1 MAGNYARNRGR
12 GNRGGRNDEIGE
24 ITSKIQSLNKL
35 SDMSV
40 KDFADEGGYADIV
53 AKNSRNLKTNQLRK
67 FFSAVRVM
75 EQKENLTWQEGE
87 AEFYLLKPQLAVA
100 SGRKNIPKNF
110 NNLIMAV
117 MRKVDVGNDDEK
129 LENFKIFIQFFE
141 YIVAYHKFHHG

>member
-1 MAGNYARNRGR
+1 MAGNYDRNRGR

-67 FFSAVRVM
+67 FFSAVRVL
-75 EQKENLTWQEGE
+75 EQKEILTWQEVE

-110 NNLIMAV
+110 YNLIMAV

-141 YIVAYHKFHHG
+141 CIVAYHKFHHG

>member
-1 MAGNYARNRGR
+1 MPKNNYQNRGR
-12 GNRGGRNDEIGE
+12 GKQGGRNNEIGE
-24 ITSKIQSLNKL
+24 ITEKIKSLNKL

-75 EQKENLTWQEGE
+75 EQKENLSWQEVE

-110 NNLIMAV
+110 YNLIMAV

-141 YIVAYHKFHHG
+141 SIVAYHKFHHG

>member
-1 MAGNYARNRGR
+1 MAGNYDRNRGR
-12 GNRGGRNDEIGE
+12 GNRGGRSDEIGE

-75 EQKENLTWQEGE
+75 EQKENLSWQEVE

-110 NNLIMAV
+110 YNLIMAV

-141 YIVAYHKFHHG
+141 SIVAYHKFHHG